1 MSTIPAAMQGIV
13 YISSGRN
20 DHLRQQKYNKV
31 LDLWDFHIMI
41 IALCRIIMP
50 VSMWRFMHPSKLHVS
65 KNSTMP
71 YDRPLLTESTAT
83 LLYVYLTL
91 QVRYLP
97 FKK

>member
-1 MSTIPAAMQGIV
+1 MPAAMQGIV
-13 YISSGRN
+13 YISSDRN
-20 DHLRQQKYNKV
+20 DRLRQQKYNKV

-65 KNSTMP
+65 KKLIDHCLQNP
-71 YDRPLLTESTAT
+71 QQT